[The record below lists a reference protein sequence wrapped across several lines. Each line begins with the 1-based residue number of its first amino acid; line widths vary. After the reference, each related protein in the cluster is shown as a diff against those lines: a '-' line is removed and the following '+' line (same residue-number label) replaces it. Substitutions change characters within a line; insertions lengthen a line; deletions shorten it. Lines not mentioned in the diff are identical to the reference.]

1 MNKYQAEQA
10 VGAIV
15 ASRPALSR
23 VFEQYG
29 IDYCCG
35 GKKTLR
41 QACAEKSLDEQA
53 ILEALTNDRPSS
65 NDESFVDAA
74 AMSLT
79 DLANHIEQTHHA
91 YLRSEFPR
99 LLQLTSKVASVH
111 GDKDERLGALRDTVE
126 ALVNELSSHLMK
138 EELILFPIV
147 RRLDSSDV
155 PVASHCGTI
164 ANPIR
169 QMEHEHHEAGDAL
182 AKLRSLTDDYTPPAG
197 ACNTYRAMLDALAFF
212 ERDMHQHVHKEDN
225 VLFPRAL
232 ERESE
237 LAHNYVVAQGTG

>member
-1 MNKYQAEQA
+1 MNKYQAEQT
-10 VGAIV
+10 VGTIV

-23 VFEQYG
+23 VFEQHG

-53 ILEALTNDRPSS
+53 ILKELTNHHASA

-99 LLQLTSKVASVH
+99 LLHLTSKVASVH
-111 GDKDERLGALRDTVE
+111 GDKDERLGALRDTVA

-147 RRLDSSDV
+147 RRLDSSDM
-155 PVASHCGTI
+155 PIASHCGTI

-169 QMEHEHHEAGDAL
+169 QMEHEHHNAGDAL
-182 AKLRSLTDDYTPPAG
+182 AKLRSLTDDYTPPEG
-197 ACNTYRAMLDALAFF
+197 ACNTYRAMLDALAYF
-212 ERDMHQHVHKEDN
+212 ERDMHQHIHKEEN

-232 ERESE
+232 ERENK
-237 LAHNYVVAQGTG
+237 LVHKHIVAQGVG